1 MAENKELDQSFDAAL
16 EEFKATLMATPNLNP
31 RDPEYD
37 RDSAAQALS
46 DVAEKLFEIMS
57 MRPIGKETADNK
69 SETEQPV
76 DPAALISI
84 YSLYLKGDL
93 PIIGFICEIMQ
104 SNPEKYKIGDLAAI
118 LTSSF
123 TSTGE
128 RIEGSKYKYLID
140 NAAERLSVESQHY
153 KSPDKILYPL
163 DKVNKK
169 LFNPT
174 TWFEFAAANADENTE
189 GEEVTESGDTYT
201 LNVKTGKYGTGD
213 IVIPVIIDFEK
224 LSEDKAISLNCNL
237 NPFDFS
243 CLNAV
248 NALYECS
255 GKYMTVSHIFH
266 AMGNEGRPAK
276 KQIAK
281 INASLNKMRTT
292 TVIIDNEEESKVYN
306 YPHFKYDDTLLQ
318 FSRIEF
324 NPPVNV
330 NNVPCDNL
338 IYIKDKPPLAKFAE
352 GRNQITTISPSLLN
366 PPINKTDNIISIIQY
381 LISNIAAIKSGH
393 LNSKMTYKTIF
404 ENLNISDKKSRQRA
418 FEYIKTILDY
428 YKEKSFIKSYSEST
442 DSNGKID
449 GIIIMV

>member
-16 EEFKATLMATPNLNP
+16 EEIKATLMAIPSLNP

-37 RDSAAQALS
+37 RGSAAQALS
-46 DVAEKLFEIMS
+46 KVAEKLFEIMS
-57 MRPIGKETADNK
+57 MQETAD
-69 SETEQPV
+69 SESESEQTV
-76 DPAALISI
+76 NPAALFSI
-84 YSLYLKGDL
+84 YSLYLKGEL
-93 PIIGFICEIMQ
+93 PIIDFICEIMQ
-104 SNPEKYKIGDLAAI
+104 SKPEQYKIGDLAAI

-123 TSTGE
+123 TPTGE
-128 RIEGSKYKYLID
+128 RIEGSKYKNLID
-140 NAAERLSVESQHY
+140 KAAERLSVESQHY
-153 KSPDKILYPL
+153 KSPDTIMYPL
-163 DKVNKK
+163 DKVNKQ

-174 TWFEFAAANADENTE
+174 TWLEFAAANEAANADENTE
-189 GEEVTESGDTYT
+189 GEETTESGDAYT
-201 LNVKTGKYGTGD
+201 LNVKTGKRGTDD

-224 LSEDKAISLNCNL
+224 LSEDKAVSLNRNL

-255 GKYMTVSHIFH
+255 GKYMTVTQIFH

-276 KQIAK
+276 KQIVK

-292 TVIIDNEEESKVYN
+292 TVLIDNEEESKVYK

-324 NPPVNV
+324 DPPVYV

-338 IYIKDKPPLAKFAE
+338 IYVKDKPPLAKFAE

-366 PPINKTDNIISIIQY
+366 PPLNKTDNTISITHY
-381 LISNIAAIKSGH
+381 LISNIAAIRSGH
-393 LNSKMTYKTIF
+393 LNSKMTYKNIF

-418 FEYIKTILDY
+418 SEYIKTILGY
-428 YKEKSFIKSYSEST
+428 YKEKSFIKGYTEST
-442 DSNGKID
+442 DASGKID
-449 GIIIMV
+449 GIIIKV